1 MKEIKILVFEDEW
14 NTIKGSFDLA
24 NIYAFDGCLKCIAK
38 SRSQDID
45 FTSWNG
51 EYEAVFVDIT
61 LAKNTQ
67 WDGFNIVK
75 EIKERQLMDL
85 HKVVVMTGN
94 SKVEEKLNEM
104 GIDTDVIKIMYKP
117 IAFNALADQ
126 LRRILNQ
133 K

>member
-1 MKEIKILVFEDEW
+1 MEEIKILVFEDEW
-14 NTIKGSFDLA
+14 NTIKGSFELA
-24 NIYAFDGCLKCIAK
+24 NFYAFDGRLKCVAI

-45 FTSWNG
+45 FTSCCG
-51 EYEAVFVDIT
+51 EYQAVFVDIT

-75 EIKERQLMDL
+75 EIKGRQLIDL

-104 GIDTDVIKIMYKP
+104 GVDTDVVKIMYKP

-133 K
+133 

>member
-1 MKEIKILVFEDEW
+1 MEEIKILVFEDEW
-14 NTIKGSFDLA
+14 NTIKGSFELV
-24 NIYAFDGCLKCIAK
+24 NIYAFDGRLKCVAI

-45 FTSWNG
+45 FTSCCD
-51 EYEAVFVDIT
+51 EYQAVFVDIT

-75 EIKERQLMDL
+75 EIKGRQLIDL

-104 GIDTDVIKIMYKP
+104 GVDTDVVKIMYKP

-133 K
+133 

>member
-1 MKEIKILVFEDEW
+1 MEEIKILVFEDEW
-14 NTIKGSFDLA
+14 NTIKGSFGLA
-24 NIYAFDGCLKCIAK
+24 NIYAFDGRLKCVAI

-45 FTSWNG
+45 FTSCCG
-51 EYEAVFVDIT
+51 EYQAVFVDIT

-75 EIKERQLMDL
+75 EIKGRQLIDL

-104 GIDTDVIKIMYKP
+104 GVDTDVVKIMYKP

-133 K
+133 

>member
-1 MKEIKILVFEDEW
+1 MDEIKILVFEDEW
-14 NTIKGSFDLA
+14 NTIKGSFELA
-24 NIYAFDGCLKCIAK
+24 NIYAFDGRLKCVAI

-45 FTSWNG
+45 FTSCCD
-51 EYEAVFVDIT
+51 EYQAVFVDIT

-75 EIKERQLMDL
+75 EIKGRQLIDL

-104 GIDTDVIKIMYKP
+104 GVDTDVVKIMYKP

-133 K
+133 